1 MREQQKMVSVIIPV
15 CNNGD
20 YLQETLQSLERQSY
34 PDFEVIVVNDGSTDG
49 SEAIID
55 LFTQKDQRFHKINQK
70 NSGVSAARNAA
81 LDKAKGRYVTFAD
94 GDDTLPKD
102 ALKKMAE
109 TALKTEADLIIGGIK
124 RIDGFSEKINQ
135 RTEKL
140 KYKTEIKKDDL
151 DLVHGLSLCNK
162 WFLKEIIEKNHLR
175 LEKFRH
181 LEDAVFLYHF
191 LQYGEKI
198 RYCDA
203 IVYEY
208 WKRIPTNGGSV
219 TQRVEKG
226 LLESAI
232 GAYERL
238 KQLTAGYSD
247 TFQQELA
254 YRINSTTFIGDYYKK
269 LWSLD
274 EETETLL
281 LEVTDRIWKMQSED
295 HRTRTIASHPGL
307 ELERGLRRKEE
318 LLKEPL
324 FAVLLSPNLSEN
336 EVNRILRSVYGQAVP
351 SFCVFL
357 DERYR
362 TAAEEVFSKRENL
375 FWIPMG
381 DNPKAWMEAV
391 RDRNAAYVLLIDED
405 AVLDYDTLA
414 KAYQTLQKRACKM
427 LKIRVVSSEKNL
439 GLTGL
444 LIKKDAVFSEE
455 IQWNEDGTFSIRKQ
469 TDVVMQKEAP
479 LIRIRDLERAAELT
493 KPALWEKWKTKW
505 KRSLIG
511 LKHRLRKG
519 LKR

>member
-15 CNNGD
+15 YNNGD
-20 YLQETLQSLERQSY
+20 YLKETLQSLERQSY
-34 PDFEVIVVNDGSTDG
+34 QDFEVIVVNDGSTDG

-55 LFTQKDQRFHKINQK
+55 LFTQKDRRFHKINQK

-162 WFLKEIIEKNHLR
+162 WFLKEIIEKNYLR

-181 LEDAVFLYHF
+181 LEDAVFIYHF

-238 KQLTAGYSD
+238 KQLTAGYSEA
-247 TFQQELA
+247 FQQELA

-274 EETETLL
+274 EKTETLL

-295 HRTRTIASHPGL
+295 HRKRTIASHPGL

-324 FAVLLSPNLSEN
+324 FSILLSPNLSER
-336 EVNRILRSVYGQAVP
+336 EINRILRSIYGQAVP
-351 SFCVFL
+351 SFSIFL
-357 DERYR
+357 DEKYR
-362 TAAEEVFSKRENL
+362 SFVDDTLGNRDNL
-375 FWIPMG
+375 FWISMG
-381 DNPKAWMEAV
+381 ESPRAWLETV
-391 RDRNAAYVLLIDED
+391 KDRCGKYELLIDED
-405 AVLDYDTLA
+405 VILDYDTLA
-414 KAYQTLQKRACKM
+414 NAYKTIQKKSCTIM
-427 LKIRVVSSEKNL
+427 KIRVLSAKKND
-439 GLTGL
+439 GMTGL
-444 LIKKDAVFSEE
+444 LIEKNTVFGEKLLWDE
-455 IQWNEDGTFSIRKQ
+455 NGRFRVRGNI
-469 TDVVMQKEAP
+469 VLQKEAP
-479 LIRIRDLERAAELT
+479 LIRIQELDRAAELA
-493 KPALWEKWKTKW
+493 KPAFTQQIRKKIIGRIRNVLRQLRNVG
-505 KRSLIG
+505 KR
-511 LKHRLRKG
+511 
-519 LKR
+519 